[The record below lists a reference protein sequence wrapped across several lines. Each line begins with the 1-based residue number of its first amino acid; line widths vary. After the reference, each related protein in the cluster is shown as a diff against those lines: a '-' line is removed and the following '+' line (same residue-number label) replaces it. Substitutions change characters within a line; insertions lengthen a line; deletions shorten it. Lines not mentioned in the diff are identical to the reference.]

1 MLTDIARHL
10 GIHDADVNWLEGAQ
24 LMLSA
29 LVVPAFAK
37 LGDMVG
43 HKRMLLIS
51 TALTAAAALVLPF
64 TDSFS
69 VFLIAWA
76 LMGFYV
82 VWLPLEIALIWSRS
96 RRMEGRAVIT
106 ARAAGFLVAAL
117 ETGAIVGALVGG
129 ALIDTLPLT
138 AVLLVPAVLIVVC
151 FFVILFGVKESPEP
165 TGGVFDTVG
174 LILISLALICF
185 TGGLSLLRLEG
196 GLVEPAGRGRS
207 VALGILLVC
216 PVRRSGSCATTTR
229 SSTCACSAHPR
240 SARCSSPRACSA
252 SACSARRLRCRPSP
266 APTRTNTATASARRG
281 FATSLIIGIYLIA
294 MIVGALLFP
303 LIARLTAPRLTLMG
317 ASTLVG
323 IGFLL
328 FLPFH
333 DTYVQVIVNMVI
345 VGLGSGALVAALP
358 AAAASAAPA
367 DPDGRRDRPD
377 QLGEDRRRGDR
388 VVRVRHR
395 AAERRDRRASTRGD
409 GRLAERLLHGVDRLR
424 RDRAR
429 RRGGPGVR
437 AEDRVHRPRS
447 GRGGYRAGGALKRS
461 ERRCSYA
468 GQERVFGD
476 EDAGDRVARQRR
488 AGRRARPHARAEH
501 LQERLRAG
509 CGVEVEVDRHVARIV
524 DGPPDRVGANACC
537 EPHRSEPGERRPPR
551 VEVGDRMLDVQ
562 CVHGAQAA
570 RLRRAAP
577 IPDSWDFCAG
587 MTRTLVA

>member
-1 MLTDIARHL
+1 MKRAALGTLATVVGFLAFVEFTSGVLQGYYTPMLTDIARHL

-64 TDSFS
+64 TDSFT

-96 RRMEGRAVIT
+96 RRMEGRSVIT

-117 ETGAIVGALVGG
+117 ELGAIVGALVGG

-165 TGGVFDTVG
+165 TGGIFDTVG

-196 GLVEPAGRGRS
+196 GLVNPWS
-207 VALGILLVC
+207 WTVVVLGILLVV
-216 PVRRSGSCATTTR
+216 PFALWELRHDDPLIDVRMFR
-229 SSTCACSAHPR
+229 
-240 SARCSSPRACSA
+240 
-252 SACSARRLRCRPSP
+252 SP
-266 APTRTNTATASARRG
+266 ALGPVFLTAGLFGVSVLGAQAPLSTFARTDPNEYGYGLGTTG

-333 DTYVQVIVNMVI
+333 DSYVQVIVNMVI

-358 AAAASAAPA
+358 AAAASAAPPTQTGVA
-367 DPDGRRDRPD
+367 TGLTNSVKTVGGAIASCVFGIALLNGATGAASAAEGTAGSLSGYFTVWIVCGVTALVAAVALAFVPKTAFTDRAVAEAGTEP
-377 QLGEDRRRGDR
+377 
-388 VVRVRHR
+388 VVR
-395 AAERRDRRASTRGD
+395 
-409 GRLAERLLHGVDRLR
+409 
-424 RDRAR
+424 
-429 RRGGPGVR
+429 
-437 AEDRVHRPRS
+437 
-447 GRGGYRAGGALKRS
+447 
-461 ERRCSYA
+461 
-468 GQERVFGD
+468 
-476 EDAGDRVARQRR
+476 
-488 AGRRARPHARAEH
+488 
-501 LQERLRAG
+501 
-509 CGVEVEVDRHVARIV
+509 
-524 DGPPDRVGANACC
+524 
-537 EPHRSEPGERRPPR
+537 
-551 VEVGDRMLDVQ
+551 
-562 CVHGAQAA
+562 
-570 RLRRAAP
+570 
-577 IPDSWDFCAG
+577 
-587 MTRTLVA
+587 